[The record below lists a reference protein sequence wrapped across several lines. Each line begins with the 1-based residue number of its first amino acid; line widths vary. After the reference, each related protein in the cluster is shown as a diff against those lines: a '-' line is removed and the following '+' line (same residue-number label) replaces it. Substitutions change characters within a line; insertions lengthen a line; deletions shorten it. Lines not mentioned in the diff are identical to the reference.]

1 MAPSKAAR
9 WHLLLDTRA
18 AEGRPR
24 HVTLRHLIVGVSR
37 ATHQD
42 FVHVAASEYAKN
54 LMLHARQ
61 YGERPMCSGGDTFN
75 YADVDLEDDGND
87 LALYFNDPDEV
98 PAVSVLS
105 LMNAVEATPVVA
117 HLLGL
122 TPTSTSSSTT
132 RASLRKQ

>member
-1 MAPSKAAR
+1 M
-9 WHLLLDTRA
+9 
-18 AEGRPR
+18 
-24 HVTLRHLIVGVSR
+24 GVSR
-37 ATHQD
+37 AMHQD
-42 FVHVAASEYAKN
+42 FVHVATDEYEKN

-75 YADVDLEDDGND
+75 YADVDLEDDSND

-117 HLLGL
+117 HAPG
-122 TPTSTSSSTT
+122 PDADINQFFDYEGVFEDIVGSDSDMDM
-132 RASLRKQ
+132 